1 MADHMADHPADHVHS
16 ADHMA
21 DHMTVRGIGTDLVDV
36 ARFRGVLERTPG
48 VVDRL
53 FTGAELDVVAP
64 RRDRVPGLAAR
75 FAAKEAVMKAMHCGM
90 ADVAFTE
97 IEVRGGGES
106 APTVVLSGRAAERAA
121 ACGIGVWH
129 LSLTHTDDLA
139 HAMVVAE
146 G

>member
-1 MADHMADHPADHVHS
+1 MADRS
-16 ADHMA
+16 G
-21 DHMTVRGIGTDLVDV
+21 VRGIGTDLVDV
-36 ARFRGVLERTPG
+36 TRFRDVVERTPG

-53 FTGAELDVVAP
+53 FTAAELDTVAP

-75 FAAKEAVMKAMHCGM
+75 FAAKEAVMKAMQCGM

-97 IEVRGGGES
+97 IEVRGGGDV
-106 APTVVLSGRAAERAA
+106 APTVALTGRAAERADG
-121 ACGIGVWH
+121 CGIRTWH
-129 LSLTHTDDLA
+129 LSLTHTDELA

>member
-1 MADHMADHPADHVHS
+1 MANRS
-16 ADHMA
+16 
-21 DHMTVRGIGTDLVDV
+21 TVRGIGTDLVDV

-53 FTGAELDVVAP
+53 FTDDELEVVAP

-75 FAAKEAVMKAMHCGM
+75 FAAKEAVMKAMQCGM

-97 IEVRGGGES
+97 IEVRGGGAS
-106 APTVVLSGRAAERAA
+106 APTVSLSGRAAERAA
-121 ACGIGVWH
+121 ARGISTWH
-129 LSLTHTDDLA
+129 LSLTHTDELA